1 MNCRHILKCY
11 LGIAVA
17 LLFAPQP
24 KVMAST
30 FNGCQA
36 DLNQIVSDST
46 VALEPADIFGNDI
59 EQIGTQEQPLPTTSP
74 YKASSSKNVV
84 WRMRMLRTDYESYQN
99 QGSQDVTYTI
109 INQFPLIPSSRLR
122 VEAVSGSVQ
131 KYADCQV
138 GSQQSV
144 LLQGTARLIFSEL
157 DRWTVGNYTPRF
169 NVCFPGIRTC

>member
-36 DLNQIVSDST
+36 DLNRMVSDNT
-46 VALEPADIFGNDI
+46 VTMEPVDVFGNDV
-59 EQIGTQEQPLPTTSP
+59 EQIGTQEQPLPNTSP
-74 YKASSSKNVV
+74 YKSSSSKNVV
-84 WRMRMLRTDYESYQN
+84 WRMRMLQTDYEAYRN

-109 INQFPLIPSSRLR
+109 INQFPLISSSRLTA
-122 VEAVSGSVQ
+122 EAVSGSVQ
-131 KYADCQV
+131 KYADCPG
-138 GSQQSV
+138 GSQPSV
-144 LLQGTARLIFSEL
+144 LIQGTARLIFSEL
-157 DRWTVGNYTPRF
+157 DRWAVGDYTPRF
-169 NVCFPGIRTC
+169 NVCFPGVRAC